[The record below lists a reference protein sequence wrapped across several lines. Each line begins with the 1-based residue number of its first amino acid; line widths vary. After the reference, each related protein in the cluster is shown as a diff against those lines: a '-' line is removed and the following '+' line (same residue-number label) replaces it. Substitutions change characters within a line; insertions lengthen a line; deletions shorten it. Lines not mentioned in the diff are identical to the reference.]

1 MALKAEEH
9 VKYYHNQN
17 GPTIGTTC
25 QRVIEKDGLYFKDL
39 DGSGELKSY
48 DDWRLP
54 SKERAEAYVKVLTTE
69 EKIAQLFISDWRM
82 GKYPVT
88 GSMAAMAPEEVVLD
102 ESGVLDE
109 AEFRGKTRTVS
120 SGDDDAFKRVVFQ
133 TFDPAGKCDGGRY
146 DRLAQPASGG
156 CGRVSALG
164 SGERGIQLTK

>member
-54 SKERAEAYVKVLTTE
+54 PKERAEAYVKVLTTE

-88 GSMAAMAPEEVVLD
+88 GPMAAMAPEEVVLD
-102 ESGVLDE
+102 ESGVLDL
-109 AEFRGKTRTVS
+109 S
-120 SGDDDAFKRVVFQ
+120 
-133 TFDPAGKCDGGRY
+133 
-146 DRLAQPASGG
+146 L
-156 CGRVSALG
+156 
-164 SGERGIQLTK
+164 IHI

>member
-54 SKERAEAYVKVLTTE
+54 AKERAEAYVKVLSTE
-69 EKIAQLFISDWRM
+69 EIRLPVRWRQWRR
-82 GKYPVT
+82 K
-88 GSMAAMAPEEVVLD
+88 
-102 ESGVLDE
+102 
-109 AEFRGKTRTVS
+109 K
-120 SGDDDAFKRVVFQ
+120 
-133 TFDPAGKCDGGRY
+133 
-146 DRLAQPASGG
+146 
-156 CGRVSALG
+156 
-164 SGERGIQLTK
+164 